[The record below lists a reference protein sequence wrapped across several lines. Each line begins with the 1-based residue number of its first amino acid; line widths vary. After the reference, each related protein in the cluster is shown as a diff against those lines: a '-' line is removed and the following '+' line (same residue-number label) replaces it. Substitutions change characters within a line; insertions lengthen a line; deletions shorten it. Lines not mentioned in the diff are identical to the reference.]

1 MTATTAPTVGT
12 PRRRRQRSLLRESM
26 PDVAWWAVCGL
37 IALLFLFPLAMVV
50 LTVLKSSTEAAASP
64 PHFLPHH
71 LSGQNFRALS
81 DADIWRY
88 VLNSAGVS
96 LGTVVGTV
104 VVATLGGY
112 GFARYRFRGRSL
124 LFLATLLTLMV
135 PFQALLTPLYSVLLT
150 LHLANSLIGLTLVYI
165 TFQLPFSLFVMRNAF
180 AEIPQEIED
189 AAAMDGATT
198 LATLRRVMVPVA
210 KPAVVTVAL
219 FAFFSAW
226 NEFLAALIFLSD
238 QSRYTLPVFLTTLV
252 TGKLGA
258 INWGLLEAGVVV
270 TIVPCLVI
278 FLLLQRYYVRGLMS
292 GAVR

>member
-1 MTATTAPTVGT
+1 MTATTAPH
-12 PRRRRQRSLLRESM
+12 PAARFRRRSLLRQAM
-26 PDVAWWAVCGL
+26 PDIAWWGVCGL
-37 IALLFLFPLAMVV
+37 AALLFLFPLAMVV
-50 LTVLKSSTEAAASP
+50 LTVLKTSSEAAASP
-64 PHFLPHH
+64 PHYLPHH

-88 VLNSAGVS
+88 VLNSAGVA

-104 VVATLGGY
+104 LVATLAGY
-112 GFARYRFRGRSL
+112 GFARYRFPGRSL
-124 LFLATLLTLMV
+124 LFLGTLLTLMV
-135 PFQALLTPLYSVLLT
+135 PFQALLTPLYSVLVF
-150 LHLANSLIGLTLVYI
+150 LHLQNSLVGLTLVYI

-189 AAAMDGATT
+189 AAAMDGAST

-238 QSRYTLPVFLTTLV
+238 QARYTLPVFLTTLV

-270 TIVPCLVI
+270 TILPCLVI

>member
-1 MTATTAPTVGT
+1 MTTTTAPTLRT
-12 PRRRRQRSLLRESM
+12 PRRRRRSLLRQAM
-26 PDVAWWAVCGL
+26 PDVAWWAICGL
-37 IALLFLFPLAMVV
+37 VALMFLFPLAMVV
-50 LTVLKSSTEAAASP
+50 FTVLKTPSEAAATP
-64 PHFLPHH
+64 PHYLPHH
-71 LSGQNFRALS
+71 ISGQNFRALS

-88 VLNSAGVS
+88 VLNSAVVS
-96 LGTVVGTV
+96 LGTVLGTV
-104 VVATLGGY
+104 ILATLAGY
-112 GFARYRFRGRSL
+112 GFARYRFPGRSL
-124 LFLATLLTLMV
+124 LFLGTLMTLMV
-135 PFQALLTPLYSVLLT
+135 PFQALLTPLYSVLLF
-150 LHLANSLIGLTLVYI
+150 LHMANSLVGLTLVYI

-180 AEIPQEIED
+180 AEIPQDIED

-198 LATLRRVMVPVA
+198 LATLRRVMVTVA

-238 QSRYTLPVFLTTLV
+238 QARYTLPVFLTTLV
-252 TGKLGA
+252 VGKLGA

-270 TIVPCLVI
+270 TIAPCLVI

>member
-1 MTATTAPTVGT
+1 MSATTATVAGT
-12 PRRRRQRSLLRESM
+12 PRPRRRSLLRQAV
-26 PDVAWWAVCGL
+26 PDIAWWAICGL
-37 IALLFLFPLAMVV
+37 VALMFLFPLAMVV
-50 LTVLKSSTEAAASP
+50 LTVLKTSSEAAATP
-64 PHFLPHH
+64 PHYLPQH

-81 DADIWRY
+81 QADIWKY
-88 VLNSAGVS
+88 VINSAGVA
-96 LGTVVGTV
+96 LGTVIGTV
-104 VVATLGGY
+104 IVATLGGY
-112 GFARYRFRGRSL
+112 GFARYRFPGRTL
-124 LFLATLLTLMV
+124 LFLGSLMTLMV
-135 PFQALLTPLYSVLLT
+135 PFQALLTPLYSVLLF

-180 AEIPQEIED
+180 SEIPQEIED
-189 AAAMDGATT
+189 AAAMDGAST

>member
-1 MTATTAPTVGT
+1 MSATTATLGRSRS
-12 PRRRRQRSLLRESM
+12 PRRRCLLRQAM
-26 PDVAWWAVCGL
+26 PDVAWWAICGL
-37 IALLFLFPLAMVV
+37 IALMFLFPLAMVV
-50 LTVLKSSTEAAASP
+50 LTVLKTSSEAAASP
-64 PHFLPHH
+64 PHYLPHH

-81 DADIWRY
+81 DADIWKY
-88 VLNSAGVS
+88 VINSAGVA

-104 VVATLGGY
+104 VVATLAGY
-112 GFARYRFRGRSL
+112 GFARYRFPGRSL
-124 LFLATLLTLMV
+124 LFLGSLMTLMV
-135 PFQALLTPLYSVLLT
+135 PFQALLTPLYSVLLF

-189 AAAMDGATT
+189 AAAMDGAST
-198 LATLRRVMVPVA
+198 LSTLRRVMVPVA

-258 INWGLLEAGVVV
+258 INWGLLEAGVVI

>member
-1 MTATTAPTVGT
+1 MSATTASLQRTE
-12 PRRRRQRSLLRESM
+12 PRHRSLLRQAV
-26 PDVAWWAVCGL
+26 PDIAWWAICGL
-37 IALLFLFPLAMVV
+37 VALMFLFPLAMVV
-50 LTVLKSSTEAAASP
+50 LTVLKTSSEAAASP
-64 PHFLPHH
+64 PHYLPHH
-71 LSGQNFRALS
+71 ISGQNFRSLA

-88 VLNSAGVS
+88 VLNSAAVA

-104 VVATLGGY
+104 ILATLAGY
-112 GFARYRFRGRSL
+112 GFARFRFPGRSL
-124 LFLATLLTLMV
+124 LFLGTLTTLMV
-135 PFQALLTPLYSVLLT
+135 PFQALLTPLYSVLLF
-150 LHLANSLIGLTLVYI
+150 LHMANSLLGLTLVYI

-180 AEIPQEIED
+180 AEIPQDVED
-189 AAAMDGATT
+189 AAAMDGAST

-238 QSRYTLPVFLTTLV
+238 QARYTLPVFLTTLV

-258 INWGLLEAGVVV
+258 VNWGLLEAGVVV